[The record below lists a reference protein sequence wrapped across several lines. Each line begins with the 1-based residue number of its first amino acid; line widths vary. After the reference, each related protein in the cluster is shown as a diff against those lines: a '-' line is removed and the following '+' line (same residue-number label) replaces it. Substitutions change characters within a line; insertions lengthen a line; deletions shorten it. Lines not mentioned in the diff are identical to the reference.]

1 VFASG
6 IFWSEIGE
14 QHQGAIGKDLLVGSH
29 RRFPPVGPSNVITV
43 ITVSAALYFYSER
56 HTRAKPAAER
66 DAESG
71 RQFID
76 THGLVSIL
84 RSQSRQ
90 ALTKDLPASIWVQTE
105 ELANRKNQLDGDA
118 FPQQVGQV
126 SLVSAMRFIQLPIA
140 GRTGRLQQPCF
151 QD

>member
-14 QHQGAIGKDLLVGSH
+14 QHQGAICKDLLIGSD
-29 RRFPPVGPSNVITV
+29 RSFPPVGPSNVITV
-43 ITVSAALYFYSER
+43 ITVAAALYLYSER
-56 HTRAKPAAER
+56 HTRARLAAER

-71 RQFID
+71 RQFIE
-76 THGLVSIL
+76 THSFVSIL

-90 ALTKDLPASIWVQTE
+90 ALTKDLPAAIWVQTE

-126 SLVSAMRFIQLPIA
+126 SLVTAMRS
-140 GRTGRLQQPCF
+140 TV
-151 QD
+151 